1 MRGVDADA
9 ALFEL
14 GRRINELRGAAGL
27 TQEQLAERV
36 AMDVKDV
43 QRIEAGEVNV
53 TFRTLVRLAAALD
66 CTLAELVTPPAS
78 RVVKVGRP
86 SRRAVS
92 SAASPTRSRAPT

>member
-9 ALFEL
+9 ALFDL

-36 AMDVKDV
+36 AIDAKDL
-43 QRIEAGEVNV
+43 QKIEAGEVNI
-53 TFRTLVRLAAALD
+53 TFRTLVRLAAGLD
-66 CTLAELVTPPAS
+66 CTLGELVAPPAS

-86 SRRAVS
+86 NKRPQSR
-92 SAASPTRSRAPT
+92 T

>member
-53 TFRTLVRLAAALD
+53 TFRTLVRLAAGLG
-66 CTLAELVTPPAS
+66 CTLAELVTPPTS

-86 SRRAVS
+86 NKRPQSR
-92 SAASPTRSRAPT
+92 T